1 MRWPTAHQVLSRT
14 RSDSG
19 WNPHLRPPGSHR
31 RQHPVGEQCE
41 LQLHAG
47 KPRPVTHP
55 SGQPEPAQRSVAFL
69 RGQAG
74 KQVDG
79 IGRSGS

>member
-1 MRWPTAHQVLSRT
+1 MLTEDGASLP
-14 RSDSG
+14 DG
-19 WNPHLRPPGSHR
+19 GPD
-31 RQHPVGEQCE
+31 PVGEQCE
-41 LQLHAG
+41 PQLHAG

-79 IGRSGS
+79 DGAAVTLGRRV